1 MNARKIDAM
10 HILYG
15 TGEGSCSDCQFFME
29 GYYHDRKLFK
39 CSVYG
44 VTHSEATDWRKSYL
58 ACGLKHSARPDER
71 PVIDRLRGQKTYVN
85 EQIEGQISMDEI
97 LNGREVTYGA

>member
-15 TGEGSCSDCQFFME
+15 LGEGTCADCPHFEE
-29 GYYHDRKLFK
+29 GYYHDKKLMK

-44 VTHSEATDWRKSYL
+44 MTHSEATDWRKKYP
-58 ACGLKHSARPDER
+58 ACGLKTRPFPEYDRRVIEILR
-71 PVIDRLRGQKTYVN
+71 RGRIRMDVPV
-85 EQIEGQISMDEI
+85 EGQITMDEVI
-97 LNGREVTYGA
+97 GK

>member
-15 TGEGSCSDCQFFME
+15 TGEGFCDDCPFFCE
-29 GYYHDRKLFK
+29 GYYHDKKLFK

-44 VTHSEATDWRKSYL
+44 MTHSEATDWRKKYA
-58 ACGLKHSARPDER
+58 ACGLKHKESRPDDR
-71 PVIDRLRGQKTYVN
+71 PVIDRLRGLKSHCMDEPV
-85 EQIEGQISMDEI
+85 EGQISMEEM
-97 LNGREVTYGA
+97 LN

>member
-15 TGEGSCSDCQFFME
+15 KGEGCCDECPFFCE
-29 GYYHDRKLFK
+29 GYYHDKKLFK

-44 VTHSEATDWRKSYL
+44 MTHSEATDWRKKYE
-58 ACGLKHSARPDER
+58 ACGLKDKPRPDDR
-71 PVIDRLRGQKTYVN
+71 PVIDRLRGQRILMEN
-85 EQIEGQISMDEI
+85 EQIKGQISMEEI
-97 LNGREVTYGA
+97 INET